1 MAALTNQFARLIGAL
16 HGDGSD
22 DSIPGERTRCIR
34 EGLGEVNANG
44 GIPRMFKR
52 FNPLYGGFATGLSAR
67 LLVLTAGFVML
78 SEVLI
83 FLPSVARDRL
93 AYLDDRLDAARL
105 AVFALQ
111 ATPDNMVSQSLADE
125 LLADVGAHGIVVHKA
140 DSTLMIDAGMPPRPD
155 ATFDLRDSGMFG
167 LMRDALAAL
176 MRSDDRILRV
186 LDVSSKEPD
195 VIVEVLL
202 DEAPLRAEM
211 WAFGGRLLGVSI
223 VISLVTAVLVYLSLQ
238 WLLVAPMRRL
248 TQGMIKFRENP
259 ADASRVIQPA
269 PRRDEVGQAQR
280 ELAVMQETVRQ
291 TLGQKER
298 LAALGTAVTKIN
310 HDLRNILS
318 TMRLLSDS
326 IAGSAVPEVSR
337 VAPGLVAAIDRAVA
351 LCTGT
356 LDYTREGA
364 PLLKPSRFALAG
376 LVEELGELG
385 LKSGTAPL
393 VLENKVRGTLLAEAD
408 RDQLFRVLQNLAQN
422 AAEAG
427 ARHLTVQAALAKDM
441 IVIEI
446 ADDGPG
452 MAPKARDNIFTP
464 FAGSARPG
472 GTGLG
477 LAIAR
482 EVMRAHGGDI
492 ALDES
497 TGAGTIF
504 RLNLPAVPRR

>member
-1 MAALTNQFARLIGAL
+1 MALMSWAWDGTGYPIMAR
-16 HGDGSD
+16 
-22 DSIPGERTRCIR
+22 R
-34 EGLGEVNANG
+34 
-44 GIPRMFKR
+44 FKNL
-52 FNPLYGGFATGLSAR
+52 FGGFPSGLSAR

-83 FLPSVARDRL
+83 FLPAVARDRF
-93 AYLDDRLDAARL
+93 AYLEDRLDAARL
-105 AVFALQ
+105 AVFALE
-111 ATPDNMVSQSLADE
+111 ATPDTMVSQSLADE
-125 LLADVGAHGIVVHKA
+125 LLADVGAHGIVVHEA
-140 DSTLMIDAGMPPRPD
+140 DSTLMIATAMPPRPD
-155 ATFDLRDSGMFG
+155 ATFDLRDVGMLG
-167 LMRDALAAL
+167 LMRDALMAL
-176 MRSDDRILRV
+176 MRSDDRVMRV
-186 LDVSSKEPD
+186 LDVSSKEPG
-195 VIVEVLL
+195 VTVEVLL

-211 WAFGGRLLGVSI
+211 WAFGRGLLGVSI
-223 VISLVTAVLVYLSLQ
+223 VISLVTAALVYLSLQ
-238 WLLVAPMRRL
+238 WLLVGPMRRL
-248 TQGMIKFRENP
+248 TQGIIAFREDP

-269 PRRDEVGQAQR
+269 RRRDEVGRAQR

-298 LAALGTAVTKIN
+298 LAALGTAFSKIN

-326 IAGSAVPEVSR
+326 IAGSAVPEVRR

-356 LDYTREGA
+356 LDYTRGGA
-364 PLLKPSRFALAG
+364 PSLKRSRFALAG

-385 LKSGTAPL
+385 LKSGDQPL
-393 VLENKVRGTLLAEAD
+393 VLDNRVRGTLLAEAD
-408 RDQLFRVLQNLAQN
+408 RDQLFRVLQNLTQN

-427 ARHLTVQAALAKDM
+427 AHRVTVQAVETADTLM
-441 IVIEI
+441 IEV

-452 MAPKARDNIFTP
+452 MPPKARDNLFRP

-497 TGAGTIF
+497 TGSGTIF
-504 RLNLPAVPRR
+504 RLDLPAVARAARS